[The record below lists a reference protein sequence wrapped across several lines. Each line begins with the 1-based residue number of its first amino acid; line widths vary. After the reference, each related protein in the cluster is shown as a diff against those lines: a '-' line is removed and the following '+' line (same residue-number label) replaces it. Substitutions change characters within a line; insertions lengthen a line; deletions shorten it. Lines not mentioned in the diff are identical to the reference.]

1 MEILCDVLLMLR
13 CDQCGKL
20 DLMFTEDEINT
31 KGYAS
36 SLCLLCEN
44 CGWKQSFYTSKQ
56 QGKSFAVN
64 RRIVYAMRTLGK
76 GHTDVKPLLEK
87 NIQRFPTSLRVVCH
101 LLQKKAWPKQLKMS
115 EIWKRQNDSAGTEPV
130 KKCCETGISIDIGKV
145 LDIEA
150 LSQACKQSELREHLD
165 KNSEEYQRWR
175 ADHIACKVNFKAPPP
190 TMEPEGVHQRFKRS
204 VELHNLW
211 YTKYYGDGDSKSF
224 SKVNDV

>member
-101 LLQKKAWPKQLKMS
+101 LLQKKA
-115 EIWKRQNDSAGTEPV
+115 
-130 KKCCETGISIDIGKV
+130 
-145 LDIEA
+145 
-150 LSQACKQSELREHLD
+150 
-165 KNSEEYQRWR
+165 
-175 ADHIACKVNFKAPPP
+175 
-190 TMEPEGVHQRFKRS
+190 
-204 VELHNLW
+204 
-211 YTKYYGDGDSKSF
+211 
-224 SKVNDV
+224 